1 MSCRNEA
8 SSIEKYESYQ
18 EYSDLTRRH
27 VRKRLAPK
35 DSLLKSL
42 TSSQDFGW
50 TVDTAEGLSHKLHG
64 KRSCPETIYASE
76 LVKSG
81 IIF

>member
-1 MSCRNEA
+1 MS
-8 SSIEKYESYQ
+8 STEKYESYQ

-35 DSLLKSL
+35 ESLGKPL

-50 TVDTAEGLSHKLHG
+50 TADKVEGLSHKIHG